1 MIKILESGIAVY
13 LSPFK
18 DVYGS
23 HLIFAGPH
31 KSFTKSD
38 DGSRNEMSNAVFF
51 MREQVHE
58 RLRMDPEQRCFS
70 ITVNEKLG
78 TTINPYPINEED
90 LIDCDGIIPE
100 QFEESLDDHDKLL
113 DLLSGTD
120 TMCKTHRTQVR
131 MQKYC
136 E

>member
-1 MIKILESGIAVY
+1 
-13 LSPFK
+13 
-18 DVYGS
+18 
-23 HLIFAGPH
+23 
-31 KSFTKSD
+31 
-38 DGSRNEMSNAVFF
+38 
-51 MREQVHE
+51 MRKQVHE

-70 ITVNEKLG
+70 ITVNDKIG

-90 LIDCDGIIPE
+90 LMDCDGIIPE

-120 TMCKTHRTQVR
+120 TMCETHCTQVR

-136 E
+136 ETQINLQSLHRAQVPITKFRNALNFVIGT